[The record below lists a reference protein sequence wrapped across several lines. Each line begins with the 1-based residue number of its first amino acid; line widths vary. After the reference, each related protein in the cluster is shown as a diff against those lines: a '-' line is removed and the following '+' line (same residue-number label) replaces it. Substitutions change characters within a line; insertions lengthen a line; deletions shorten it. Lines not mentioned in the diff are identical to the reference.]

1 MSSRSQGLTR
11 RGLLM
16 SAAAAGLVPT
26 ACAAADEPSS
36 LHAFFEASY
45 QRQLAR
51 SPQLQTSLGL
61 ATGKDRWDRPGQ
73 EAARETQS
81 ALQAELAAAHGFDR
95 NALSPSD
102 RPSLEVFRFA
112 TRRQLAI
119 LEWRDQTL
127 PLSHMRGIH
136 RTIPQTLMNN
146 HTIAGEEDARAY
158 ITRLERVEPLL
169 LEMTGEMERRAAL
182 GTRVPLF
189 ARQGVVTTF
198 ENFAGGALSEGDG
211 ENVIRADFRRKIGE
225 AGFSGEVQRAL
236 LADAD
241 AALAG
246 PFRRGVE
253 AVTGYLR
260 DTAGDA
266 PEESGAWTLPGGQDF
281 YRAVLEIE
289 TTLPVTADEIHETG
303 LSETARL
310 HAALRAKMAEL
321 GFAGDL
327 QDFFAHLRDYPG
339 FYFSNDDTG
348 REAYLAEARAVLDEM
363 YARLDGLFGR
373 LPRAALEVR
382 RVEPWLERSAGIAGY
397 VPPSADG
404 SRPGVF
410 LVNLYDMNRL
420 PRYQL
425 QALAYHEGVPGH
437 HLEAAIARELEHLP
451 AFRRTSGYT
460 AFSEGWAL
468 YAEEIPEEL
477 GLYRDPW
484 QQVGKLT
491 MELMRAGRLVADSGL
506 HAKGWTRA
514 QAAAWLE
521 ANTADSSD
529 VTAGAVNRY
538 AVIPGQAVAYAAG
551 KIAVM
556 EMRRDAQARLGTGFD
571 LSAFHDALLGEGPL
585 PLPILRQQIEQW
597 TTTQ

>member
-1 MSSRSQGLTR
+1 MSGLVEGLTR
-11 RGLLM
+11 RALLA
-16 SAAAAGLVPT
+16 SAAAAGLVPN
-26 ACAAADEPSS
+26 ACIAPDEPAQ
-36 LHAFFEASY
+36 LYAFFEASY

-61 ATGKDRWDRPGQ
+61 AGGKDRWDRLGQ

-81 ALQAELAAAHGFDR
+81 ALQAELAATDGFDR
-95 NALSPSD
+95 NALNPSD
-102 RPSLEVFRFA
+102 RLSLELFRFA
-112 TRRQLAI
+112 TRRQLTT

-146 HTIAGEEDARAY
+146 HTIANEEDAHAY
-158 ITRLERVEPLL
+158 ISRLEGVEPLL
-169 LEMTGEMERRAAL
+169 LELTAEMERRAAL

-189 ARQGVVTTF
+189 AREGVIATF
-198 ENFAGGALSEGDG
+198 ENFGGGALAAGEG
-211 ENVIRADFRRKIGE
+211 ENVIRADFRSKIAE
-225 AGFSGEVQRAL
+225 AGFSGSVQQAL

-246 PFRRGVE
+246 PFRRGLD

-281 YRAVLEIE
+281 YRAALEIE
-289 TTLPVTADEIHETG
+289 TTLPVSAEEIHETG
-303 LSETARL
+303 LAETARL
-310 HAALRAKMAEL
+310 HAALHEKMAEL
-321 GFAGDL
+321 GYVGGL
-327 QDFFAHLRDYPG
+327 RGFFRHLREDPA
-339 FYFSNDDTG
+339 FYFTNDDAG

-397 VPPSADG
+397 FPPSADG

-420 PRYQL
+420 PRYEL

-451 AFRRTSGYT
+451 AFRRTSSYT

-468 YAEEIPEEL
+468 YAEEIPDEL

-514 QAAAWLE
+514 QAAAWLAE
-521 ANTADSSD
+521 NTADSPG
-529 VTAGAVNRY
+529 VIAGAVNRY

-597 TTTQ
+597 TATQ

>member
-1 MSSRSQGLTR
+1 MSPQTQGVTR
-11 RGLLM
+11 RGLLA
-16 SAAAAGLVPT
+16 SAAAAGLVPAACT
-26 ACAAADEPSS
+26 ASDESS
-36 LHAFFEASY
+36 NLHAFLEASY

-61 ATGKDRWDRPGQ
+61 ATGKDGWDRPGQ
-73 EAARETQS
+73 EAAREMQS
-81 ALQAELAAAHGFDR
+81 ALQAELAAADGFDR
-95 NALSPSD
+95 KALSPAD
-102 RPSLEVFRFA
+102 RLSLQVFRFA

-146 HTIAGEEDARAY
+146 HTIAAEEDARAY
-158 ITRLERVEPLL
+158 IKRLEGVEPLL
-169 LEMTGEMERRAAL
+169 LEMTAEMERRAAL
-182 GTRVPLF
+182 GTSVPLF

-198 ENFAGGALSEGDG
+198 ENFAGGALTEGEA

-225 AGFSGEVQRAL
+225 AGFSGEVQQVL

-246 PFRRGVE
+246 PLRRGVE

-281 YRAVLEIE
+281 YRAMLEIE
-289 TTLPVTADEIHETG
+289 TTLPVSAEEIHETG
-303 LSETARL
+303 LAETARL
-310 HAALRAKMAEL
+310 HTVLREKMAEL
-321 GFAGDL
+321 GYVGDL
-327 QDFFAHLRDYPG
+327 QDFFAHLRNHPG
-339 FYFSNDDTG
+339 LYFTNDEAG

-363 YARLDGLFGR
+363 YTRLDGLFGR

-397 VPPSADG
+397 FPPSADG
-404 SRPGVF
+404 SRPGIF

-420 PRYQL
+420 PRYEL

-451 AFRRTSGYT
+451 AFRRISGYT

-514 QAAAWLE
+514 QTAAWLAE
-521 ANTADSSD
+521 NTADSTG
-529 VTAGAVNRY
+529 VIAGAVNRY

-556 EMRRDAQARLGTGFD
+556 EMRREAEARLGARFD
-571 LSAFHDALLGEGPL
+571 LSAFHDVLLGEGPL
-585 PLPILRQQIEQW
+585 PLPILRQQLDQW
-597 TTTQ
+597 TATQ

>member
-1 MSSRSQGLTR
+1 MSNRSQGLTR
-11 RGLLM
+11 RGLL
-16 SAAAAGLVPT
+16 AGTAAAGLVPW
-26 ACAAADEPSS
+26 ACTLADEQSY
-36 LHAFFEASY
+36 LQAFFEASY
-45 QRQLAR
+45 QRQLAN

-73 EAARETQS
+73 EAARETQG
-81 ALQAELAAAHGFDR
+81 ALQAELAAADGFDR

-102 RPSLEVFRFA
+102 RLSLDVFRFA

-119 LEWRDQTL
+119 LDWRDHTL
-127 PLSHMRGIH
+127 PISHMRGIH
-136 RTIPQTLMNN
+136 RTIPQTLMSN
-146 HTIAGEEDARAY
+146 HTIANEEDARAY
-158 ITRLERVEPLL
+158 ISRLEGVEPLL
-169 LEMTGEMERRAAL
+169 LELTGEMERRAAL

-189 ARQGVVTTF
+189 AREGVIATF
-198 ENFAGGALSEGDG
+198 ENFGGGALAAGEG

-246 PFRRGVE
+246 PFRRGVD

-260 DTAGDA
+260 NTAGEA

-281 YRAVLEIE
+281 YRAALEIE

-310 HAALRAKMAEL
+310 HTALRAKMAEL

-327 QDFFAHLRDYPG
+327 QDFFAHLRDHPG
-339 FYFSNDDTG
+339 FYFSNDDAG

-397 VPPSADG
+397 FPPSADG

-410 LVNLYDMNRL
+410 LVNLYDMSRL

-529 VTAGAVNRY
+529 VISGAVNRY

-556 EMRRDAQARLGTGFD
+556 EMRSGAQARLGTRFD

-597 TTTQ
+597 TATQ